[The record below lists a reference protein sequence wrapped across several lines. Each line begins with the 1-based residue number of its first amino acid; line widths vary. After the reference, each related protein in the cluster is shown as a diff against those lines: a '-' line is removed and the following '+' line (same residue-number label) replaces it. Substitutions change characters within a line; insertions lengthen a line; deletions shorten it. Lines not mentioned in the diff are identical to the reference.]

1 MRKLKYLFIFIYFV
15 SFLNAKQNT
24 RVTGNVSYYFI
35 NRLSNSDLINI
46 PFRLMNVDIYH
57 QRERVKVK
65 GTLAIE
71 YKPRVNTDFIF
82 DSDPI
87 DFKIIMRQLYVS
99 YYLDNGEI
107 SIGKKFYNWGSADE
121 NSPIDVLNPYDYYYL
136 FDGTSERKLGIY
148 SASFDFY
155 LPGEWKISGMFSP
168 MHNTSRFP
176 SNDPEYPIE
185 LPGTPSSLEQIFEI
199 KHPHE
204 TALSIQ
210 KSTNNFDFTL
220 SYVRAHDRVFGISGA
235 NLYKYVS
242 DTGNNA
248 GANPFTDLKYSYRLT
263 EAKNL
268 GIVMLFNDFTIRTD
282 IGFFRSFDE
291 NDNNDTFKNVGH
303 HYDITLQNEDSEHI
317 NLYELITPENVTED
331 NACTD
336 FDNNPIDCSFP
347 FKEDAEYIQGVVQFE
362 IPLPEDYQ
370 INLQYFE
377 FSIKEYRNLITEY
390 NIPTEIDIPN
400 VQIDLSDPESL
411 FFPGLGA
418 PISLL
423 SKKIAFIS
431 LEKSLLD
438 NDLNLTLSLLND
450 IDEGNGKL
458 YAFESEYSISN
469 KLSCLLGIT
478 KINGDSSQGNFY
490 RFNAM
495 KDFSHIR
502 TELTYNF

>member
-1 MRKLKYLFIFIYFV
+1 MRGFKYLFIFIYV
-15 SFLNAKQNT
+15 LTFLNSSQNT
-24 RVTGNVSYYFI
+24 TVTGNASYYFI

-46 PFRLMNVDIYH
+46 PFRLMNINIYH
-57 QRERVKVK
+57 QREKVDVN

-71 YKPRVNTDFIF
+71 YKPRTNTDFIY
-82 DSDPI
+82 DSDPV
-87 DFKIIMRQLYVS
+87 DFKVIMRELYIT
-99 YYLDNGEI
+99 YYLENGEI
-107 SIGKKFYNWGSADE
+107 SVGKKFYNWGSADE

-136 FDGTSERKLGIY
+136 FDGTSDRKLGIY
-148 SASFDFY
+148 SSSFDFY

-176 SNDPEYPIE
+176 SNDPDYPIE
-185 LPGTPSSLEQIFEI
+185 LPGTPDDLNQIFKI
-199 KHPHE
+199 KHPYE
-204 TALSIQ
+204 TAFSIQ
-210 KSTNNFDFTL
+210 KSTNNFDFKL

-235 NLYKYVS
+235 NIYQYVG
-242 DTGNNA
+242 GN

-268 GIVMLFNDFTIRTD
+268 GIVMLFNDFTVRTD
-282 IGFFRSFDE
+282 IGYFRSFDE
-291 NDNNDTFKNVGH
+291 NSDNDIYKNIPH
-303 HYDITLQNEDSEHI
+303 HYDIILGHNDAEHTNI
-317 NLYELITPENVTED
+317 YELITPDNPNVTSE

-336 FDNNPIDCSFP
+336 FDNNPVDCSFP
-347 FKEDAEYIQGVVQFE
+347 FKEDATYIQGVIQFE

-390 NIPTEIDIPN
+390 NIPHEIDIPN

-431 LEKSLLD
+431 LEKSFLD

-458 YAFESEYSISN
+458 YAFESEYDISN